1 MFRRA
6 LAAIAALMLAAL
18 AAVPADAVPLGRGA
32 IGGVEKSPG
41 KAATDSSPTT
51 SIALQHA
58 MPAKQGD
65 KAALVVDTGTIAL
78 IRDEDGGIL
87 IGKLY
92 MVFIERDVE
101 EVAAIA
107 GAPQLCAIP
116 LCEGV
121 PENAIAEAADRAR
134 ESIMRQRESGVG
146 NFSASKQVR
155 EKDTAYR
162 FEEIKEPAGNNYGG
176 GGEPVA
182 LMNAPRP
189 PWWQDWV
196 TPTTVIGLLGT
207 IIAGFSAWYAVQ
219 HQRHQMQQ
227 EQLKLAVAASAPA
240 APLTAA
246 PIAEVSSKPRR
257 PRAAS
262 SSTGTSSAPPAAGSR
277 RTRSNS

>member
-1 MFRRA
+1 MFRRV
-6 LAAIAALMLAAL
+6 LAIAAGLALAVLAAW
-18 AAVPADAVPLGRGA
+18 PSFAVPLGKSSM
-32 IGGVEKSPG
+32 GGFEKSPA
-41 KAATDSSPTT
+41 KAVEESTPSGQSW
-51 SIALQHA
+51 LQHA
-58 MPAKQGD
+58 MPATSGD
-65 KAALVVDTGTIAL
+65 KAVLVDTGAVAL

-107 GAPQLCAIP
+107 AVPQLCAIP
-116 LCEGV
+116 QCQGV
-121 PENAIAEAADRAR
+121 PENTIAEAADRAR

-162 FEEIKEPAGNNYGG
+162 FEEIKEPADDSYGG
-176 GGEPVA
+176 GGSEPVA
-182 LMNAPRP
+182 IMNAPRP

-227 EQLKLAVAASAPA
+227 EQLKLAAAASAPA
-240 APLTAA
+240 APLIAS
-246 PIAEVSSKPRR
+246 PIAEVSAPPKPRR
-257 PRAAS
+257 SRARAAS
-262 SSTGTSSAPPAAGSR
+262 SPPPAAGSG
-277 RTRSNS
+277 RTRSQA